1 MRKLS
6 ESFANPGNGIAQGL
20 MNHYTPIDNII
31 INVRNIF
38 GALLGLVVSKGEDG
52 VSLKIQ
58 SSNFTNPETTKDIL
72 YNSTFDGRTF
82 LANYIIQQ
90 GLPDIKIICIGNY
103 CVAYFCPN
111 DLATPSTG
119 YCKEMK
125 ESNMVECEMFGINED
140 ISGYN
145 EEELEDKTQE
155 EIANII
161 NNTDKIKAAKEFEE
175 KLKSVLELPENMYI
189 KATKDNDGHESIALR
204 YKSDKRRPFG
214 GKVENIVSLMNIY
227 STGENA
233 VWVDAYLNKDLF
245 SNDILNVIETILGF
259 IGAQQS
265 SDECVWNI
273 GVENKEN
280 EDDNKDNDEDNK
292 EVSVEDG
299 EEQNT

>member
-111 DLATPSTG
+111 DLATSSTG

-245 SNDILNVIETILGF
+245 SNDILNVIETILNF

-280 EDDNKDNDEDNK
+280 EDDNKDSDEEKK